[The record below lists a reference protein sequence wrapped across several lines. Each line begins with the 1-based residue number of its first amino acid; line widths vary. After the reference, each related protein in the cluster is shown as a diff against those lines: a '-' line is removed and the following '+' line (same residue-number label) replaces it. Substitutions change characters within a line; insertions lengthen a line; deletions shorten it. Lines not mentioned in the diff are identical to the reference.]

1 MQQIVRERTRAFPLI
16 PERLYE
22 LLSVYTTPNCSRL
35 SISIDSNV
43 VKCANVDFYAV
54 LELAQGGR

>member
-1 MQQIVRERTRAFPLI
+1 MVRERTRAFPLI

-22 LLSVYTTPNCSRL
+22 LLSVYATPDCSRL
-35 SISIDSNV
+35 SISLDSNL
-43 VKCANVDFYAV
+43 VKCADVDFYAV